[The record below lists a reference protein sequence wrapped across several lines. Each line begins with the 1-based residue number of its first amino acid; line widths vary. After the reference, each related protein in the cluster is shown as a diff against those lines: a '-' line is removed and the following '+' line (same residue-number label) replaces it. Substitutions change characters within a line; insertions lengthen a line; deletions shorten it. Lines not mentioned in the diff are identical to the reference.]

1 MLYFFL
7 LYSTKIKQLNIHLKV
22 RILKLKGSVD
32 KIMKKE
38 IVNGLVLNDP
48 DKLITKKG
56 KEYIITPEGNEHLIE
71 HTLREKYF
79 DTIVTNLIKNER
91 KFFNYISKYRNREI
105 DKWADTVEC
114 LYQTPLFKDVD
125 WKIVFDVSGVN
136 EKEMERDINEIVKK
150 LGHKKTNFI
159 PFRTILFFMMRY
171 YVMSKQP
178 KKLEM
183 IIRYYGYSIYF
194 TLWFK
199 SFKSRGFNP
208 DINVLRYTVEN
219 LTNKF
224 IVRQLGSIDEMLL
237 YGINLATETYLHRIV
252 RGSDYDV
259 WSVIDQIQNR
269 IGGYIKSLC
278 SVYMDNY
285 AKGNKIYLSD
295 AIKKDG
301 TVTEIIEMV
310 SVSGEVMALARSYAT
325 KFFSTPPSKS
335 IISKAA
341 KFAGVSAIELGAA
354 IHMLHQRNS
363 SEEVSTFYASI
374 FSLFFDSDEH
384 PKESDLHSIKFLSI
398 MEGIYKKGNSN
409 NKNIIAVKTLMEKWL
424 QEGSSV
430 YRASNRPGTINNFKK
445 SIYYYFIFT
454 VIL

>member
-1 MLYFFL
+1 
-7 LYSTKIKQLNIHLKV
+7 
-22 RILKLKGSVD
+22 
-32 KIMKKE
+32 MKKKFGD
-38 IVNGLVLNDP
+38 IVINDP
-48 DKLITKKG
+48 DKMITKNG
-56 KEYIITPEGNEHLIE
+56 KEYIVTPKGNEHLIE
-71 HTLREKYF
+71 YTLLSKYYQP
-79 DTIVTNLIKNER
+79 IVTNLLKNER

-105 DKWADTVEC
+105 EKWADTLEC

-125 WKIVFDVSGVN
+125 WQIVFDISGVN
-136 EKEMERDINEIVKK
+136 EKEMERDINEIIKK
-150 LGHKKTNFI
+150 LGYKKVNFT
-159 PFRTILFFMMRY
+159 PFRAILFFMIRY
-171 YVMSKQP
+171 YIQSNQP

-183 IIRYYGYSIYF
+183 ILRYYGYSIYF
-194 TLWFK
+194 TLWFR
-199 SFKSRGFNP
+199 SFKKKGFNP
-208 DINVLRYTVEN
+208 DKDVLRYTVEN

-237 YGINLATETYLHRIV
+237 YGINLAVETYPHRFA
-252 RGSDYDV
+252 RGSDYDMWYIV
-259 WSVIDQIQNR
+259 DQIHNR
-269 IGGYIKSLC
+269 IGGYIKVLC
-278 SVYMDNY
+278 GVYMDNY
-285 AKGNKIYLSD
+285 AKDNKIYLSD